1 MSDSKLN
8 TYKVTLNFF
17 KEIYTFYTTAVSEA
31 KAKQNAFA
39 QLTKKVNRSVGF
51 INKYY
56 QENQCSYKIE
66 KVN

>member
-1 MSDSKLN
+1 MEKSMKK
-8 TYKVTLNFF
+8 YKVTLNWY
-17 KEIYTFYTTAVSEA
+17 KEIHTFYTTATSEA

-39 QLTKKVNRSVGF
+39 RLASKIDRSIRL

-66 KVN
+66 EVN

>member
-39 QLTKKVNRSVGF
+39 RLASKIDRSIRL

-66 KVN
+66 EVN